1 MSITALLI
9 AAAVGLVSIIAAFMK
24 GRVDGAKIERA
35 HTAAREAKAREIADE
50 VENDVGVM
58 TPEQVKAELEKW
70 SKD

>member
-9 AAAVGLVSIIAAFMK
+9 AAAGGLIAIIAAFMK

-35 HTAAREAKAREIADE
+35 STLAKEAKARDIADE